1 MVLTPLSI
9 SFPQSFHLKIGGINW
24 VAFELFMNGLWAIAF
39 FININR
45 VDFVLKII
53 TPWDTFNRYLR
64 SPFLVPDALCL
75 IGVVTLLLVDEI
87 MWAKYV
93 DLIRLFHF
101 SEALYPFNLCIE
113 KNSNSGTK
121 RIKQLQSLVFVFFFF
136 IMLSHQFACLWIYIG
151 NWDKSKPAS
160 DRESWIFVNDF
171 NFMDGDDFTP
181 LADEFATYVFSVYW
195 VLTTLTTVGYG
206 DYSGGTSR
214 EYLVS
219 LMFEFVGFCYN
230 AILISIMS
238 TVFSSE
244 ITFDDLLN
252 GKLNEMDLWMKRI
265 ELSYKPYYL
274 HPKLGM

>member
-1 MVLTPLSI
+1 MSKDT
-9 SFPQSFHLKIGGINW
+9 INW
-24 VAFELFMNGLWAIAF
+24 NAYELFMNALWAIYF
-39 FININR
+39 FINLNR

-53 TPWDTFNRYLR
+53 TPFDTFNRYLR
-64 SPFLVPDALCL
+64 SPFLVPDAICL
-75 IGVVTLLLVDEI
+75 VLVVSLILLDE
-87 MWAKYV
+87 MGWAKIV
-93 DLIRLFHF
+93 DLVRMFHF
-101 SEALYPFNLCIE
+101 SETLYPINLLIE
-113 KNSNSGTK
+113 RTSNSGTK

-136 IMLSHQFACLWIYIG
+136 VMLSHQFACLWIYIG
-151 NWDKSKPAS
+151 LTDKDLPAEE
-160 DRESWIFVNDF
+160 RESWFYVNDF
-171 NFMDGDDFTP
+171 NSMDDNDTTP
-181 LADEFATYVFSVYW
+181 LANEASTYIFSVYW

-219 LMFEFVGFCYN
+219 LLFEFVGFCYN

-252 GKLNEMDLWMKRI
+252 GRLAEMDLWMKRI

-274 HPKLGM
+274 HPKLGK